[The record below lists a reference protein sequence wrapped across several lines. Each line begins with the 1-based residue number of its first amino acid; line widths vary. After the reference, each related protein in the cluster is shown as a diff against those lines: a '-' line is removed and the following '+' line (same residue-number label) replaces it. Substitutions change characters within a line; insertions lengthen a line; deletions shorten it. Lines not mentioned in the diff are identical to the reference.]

1 MILLY
6 IDFSVDDTV
15 ICEKARIGDNVI
27 YNYNVVDEEVEV
39 VLDSV
44 VSPEVLQ

>member
-15 ICEKARIGDNVI
+15 ICEKARMGGNVI
-27 YNYNVVDEEVEV
+27 YNVVDDEVEI
-39 VLDSV
+39 VLDPV
-44 VSPEVLQ
+44 VSPGVLQ

>member
-27 YNYNVVDEEVEV
+27 YNVVDEEVEV